1 MRTCVMWVDIYLLII
16 GNFKVLALI
25 VYKIVYVLRA

>member
-1 MRTCVMWVDIYLLII
+1 MRTCVMWVDIYLFII